1 MDLPHLGGPHLGGEH
16 GLPARRARA
25 HRTLIY
31 GRRLFDL
38 TPGWGGRHP
47 TSVPVFVVTHRV
59 PAGRPRADAP
69 FTFVSEGVESA
80 MAQASHV
87 AGEKTIGVA
96 RASITQQ
103 CLRAGLLGEI
113 VVALVPVLFGAGIHF
128 FGHLG
133 GTPIMRDTSR
143 VIEGLRVTH
152 LSYRVASH

>member
-1 MDLPHLGGPHLGGEH
+1 MAAACSTSPLDGAVATP
-16 GLPARRARA
+16 RACRCLWS
-25 HRTLIY
+25 RTVS
-31 GRRLFDL
+31 R
-38 TPGWGGRHP
+38 T
-47 TSVPVFVVTHRV
+47 
-59 PAGRPRADAP
+59 AGRADAP

-133 GTPIMRDTSR
+133 GTPIMGYGQDTCKSR
-143 VIEGLRVTH
+143 LRH
-152 LSYRVASH
+152 EVASVAVRRKDLTQGTALGALPGQAT